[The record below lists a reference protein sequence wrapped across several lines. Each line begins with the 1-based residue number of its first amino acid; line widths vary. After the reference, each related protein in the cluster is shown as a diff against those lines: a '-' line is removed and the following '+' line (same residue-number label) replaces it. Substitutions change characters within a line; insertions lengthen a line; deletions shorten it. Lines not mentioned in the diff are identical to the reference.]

1 MLLKKRFQ
9 NSKFDKP
16 IVGLL
21 RFFIKQFDLTTMQ
34 RLTLLFLFLFIFTSV
49 DSEAQRRV
57 TYESLAFRAD
67 QPNIYTD
74 YFLLPGGSKEAKLAV
89 IFRMDYDYLPF
100 QRIQPGSPYEA
111 EGAEFYSR
119 VTMNLEV
126 FPGRASSGRSSQ
138 SIEGYARGT
147 WADTARAAS
156 FEETRSRLLHLQ
168 GVISTDIDEGEYN
181 YMLQL
186 LRGERTGDQTS
197 NRRNFTVPEFSAGD
211 YGSLTLLKNFES
223 NEAQAAATLLN
234 YSRNV
239 IYGQGYSLLTLLPEN
254 HLDKTLKVEIYRHV
268 QGTDSTY
275 SDEPI
280 FSREISRFDRFKA
293 SDATVV
299 KNGDDI
305 RIQFTKGDNG
315 LTYALINVPNES
327 FPNSRFRIVL
337 KAEDV
342 QKPLATMHVASRWFD
357 MPVSLLNLDV
367 AISKLRFITDER
379 TVRDMSRG
387 TTAQKERRFREFWEE
402 RDPTPDTEF
411 NELMAEYYRRIDYAF
426 QNFTTPETR
435 GFDSDQGK
443 TFIRMGPPTNI
454 RRQFP
459 TSGPT
464 REIWEYPNQ
473 TIVFEARSGFGDYR
487 IVSQ

>member
-1 MLLKKRFQ
+1 
-9 NSKFDKP
+9 
-16 IVGLL
+16 
-21 RFFIKQFDLTTMQ
+21 MQ
-34 RLTLLFLFLFIFTSV
+34 RISLLLLFLFVFTV
-49 DSEAQRRV
+49 INVEAQRGV

-74 YFLLPGGSKEAKLAV
+74 FILLPGSEKEAKLSV

-100 QRIQPGSPYEA
+100 QRIQPGSTIEA
-111 EGAEFYSR
+111 AGAEFYSQ

-126 FPGRASSGRSSQ
+126 FPGRASTGRSAQ

-147 WADTARAAS
+147 WADTARATT
-156 FEETRSRLLHLQ
+156 FEETRSRLHHLQ
-168 GVISTDIDEGEYN
+168 GVITTDIDMGEYN

-197 NRRNFTVPEFSAGD
+197 NRRNVKVPEFSEGE
-211 YGSLTLLKNFES
+211 YGSLILLKEFE
-223 NEAQAAATLLN
+223 NNGDRANATLLN
-234 YSRNV
+234 YSRNI
-239 IYGQGYSLLTLLPEN
+239 IYGQGYSLLALLPDN
-254 HLDKTLKVEIYRHV
+254 HIDKALSINIYRHV

-275 SDEPI
+275 SSDPI
-280 FSREISRFDRFKA
+280 FKREISRFDRFKA
-293 SDATVV
+293 SGTEVQ
-299 KNGDDI
+299 KSGDDI
-305 RIQFTKGDNG
+305 SIELIKDDNG
-315 LTYALINVPNES
+315 LNYAFISVPNES

-337 KAEDV
+337 KADGVE
-342 QKPLATMHVASRWFD
+342 KPLASMDVVSRWFD
-357 MPVSLLNLDV
+357 MPVALLNLDI

-387 TTAQKERRFREFWEE
+387 SATEKERRFREFWAE

-411 NELMAEYYRRIDYAF
+411 NELMAEYYRRIDFAF
-426 QNFTTPETR
+426 KNFTSPEVR

-443 TFIRMGPPTNI
+443 TYIRLGPPSNI
-454 RRQFP
+454 RRLFP
-459 TSGPT
+459 TNGPT

-473 TIVFEARSGFGDYR
+473 TIIFEARSGFGDYR

>member
-1 MLLKKRFQ
+1 
-9 NSKFDKP
+9 
-16 IVGLL
+16 
-21 RFFIKQFDLTTMQ
+21 MQ
-34 RLTLLFLFLFIFTSV
+34 RLSLLLLFLMIFTV
-49 DSEAQRRV
+49 IDTEAQRRV

-74 YFLLPGGSKEAKLAV
+74 FILLPGSDKEAKLSV

-100 QRIQPGSPYEA
+100 QRIQPGSPFEA
-111 EGAEFYSR
+111 EGAEFYST
-119 VTMNLEV
+119 VSMNLEV
-126 FPGRASSGRSSQ
+126 FPGRAATGRSSQ

-156 FEETRSRLLHLQ
+156 FEETRSRLHHLQ
-168 GVISTDIDEGEYN
+168 GVITTDISKGQYN

-197 NRRNFTVPEFSAGD
+197 NRRNVTVPDFSAGD
-211 YGSLTLLKNFES
+211 YGSLILLKSFETNS
-223 NEAQAAATLLN
+223 DRAQATLLN
-234 YSRNV
+234 YSRSV
-239 IYGQGYSLLTLLPEN
+239 IYGQGYSLLALLPEN
-254 HLDKTLKVEIYRHV
+254 HIDKSISINIYRHV

-275 SDEPI
+275 SNEPI
-280 FSREISRFDRFKA
+280 FTREISRFDRFKA
-293 SDATVV
+293 SDAAVL
-299 KNGDDI
+299 KSGNEI
-305 RIQFTKGDNG
+305 RIELTKNDNG
-315 LTYALINVPNES
+315 LSYALISVPNET

-337 KAEDV
+337 KADGVE
-342 QKPLATMHVASRWFD
+342 KPLASLDVASRWFD
-357 MPVSLLNLDV
+357 MPISLLNLDI
-367 AISKLRFITDER
+367 AINKLRFITDER

-387 TTAQKERRFREFWEE
+387 SAAEKERRFREFWKE

-411 NELMAEYYRRIDYAF
+411 NELMAEYYRRIDFAF

-443 TFIRMGPPTNI
+443 TYIRMGPPTNI

-459 TSGPT
+459 TNGPT

-473 TIVFEARSGFGDYR
+473 TIIFEARSGFGDYR